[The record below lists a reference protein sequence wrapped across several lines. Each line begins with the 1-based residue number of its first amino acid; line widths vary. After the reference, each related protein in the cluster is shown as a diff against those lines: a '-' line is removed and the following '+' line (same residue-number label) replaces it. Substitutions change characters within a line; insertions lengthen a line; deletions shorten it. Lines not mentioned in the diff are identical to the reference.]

1 MVQSERFAKKVQQ
14 WSCAGRKGP
23 LAKGTPGHG
32 VDWCGNGDRP
42 LFGVGTLKEPRSRV
56 GDVEKEPEGKEHSGA
71 QSPCFTMATTWAASY
86 LREEEGVRERL
97 AQAGQ
102 LRLVSVPM

>member
-42 LFGVGTLKEPRSRV
+42 LFGVGTVKEPRSKV
-56 GDVEKEPEGKEHSGA
+56 GDVEKEARGEGA
-71 QSPCFTMATTWAASY
+71 QRGTESMFHDGNYMGRAVFKREGGSEGAAGRKRASCD
-86 LREEEGVRERL
+86 
-97 AQAGQ
+97 
-102 LRLVSVPM
+102 